1 MHTPLLLLEVRR
13 KRDALRARRHARQLA
28 ALLGFEPREQAC
40 VAALVF
46 EMTCQL
52 LNQGGKVR
60 LRFGV
65 DNDRLLVMPALT
77 PGETAAA
84 PLRIEKLLP
93 RREPPVSSEDLGW
106 ILRQLNEL
114 APVDVFEE
122 VKRQNQDVLRL
133 LLELQALEARLTQ
146 LTPQQAEPT
155 AA

>member
-1 MHTPLLLLEVRR
+1 MDLNRPLVKDTTMHTPLLLLEVRR
-13 KRDALRARRHARQLA
+13 KRDALRARRLA

-106 ILRQLNEL
+106 ILRQ
-114 APVDVFEE
+114 
-122 VKRQNQDVLRL
+122 
-133 LLELQALEARLTQ
+133 
-146 LTPQQAEPT
+146 
-155 AA
+155 